1 MKMNLLRIT
10 KTNERRRLIIKNTPK
25 PPLYFTFLQM
35 KLQRT
40 DLLHLTESLKVL
52 QKEREGDRE
61 IISKQQEIIENY
73 AKNLK
78 ED

>member
-1 MKMNLLRIT
+1 
-10 KTNERRRLIIKNTPK
+10 
-25 PPLYFTFLQM
+25 M

-61 IISKQQEIIENY
+61 IISKQEEIIENY
-73 AKNLK
+73 AKDLK

>member
-1 MKMNLLRIT
+1 
-10 KTNERRRLIIKNTPK
+10 
-25 PPLYFTFLQM
+25 M

-61 IISKQQEIIENY
+61 IISKQEEIIENY

-78 ED
+78 EDWINPY